1 MEPLKQLVDLYKDID
16 VRMHAIYA
24 NVIHNRWAAFE
35 RNWEGLQRELGQYLT
50 VAKSI
55 REIAGADRAHD
66 RPILRSEQV

>member
-1 MEPLKQLVDLYKDID
+1 MHLYKDID

-50 VAKSI
+50 VSNS
-55 REIAGADRAHD
+55 
-66 RPILRSEQV
+66 LRQLRHRQL

>member
-1 MEPLKQLVDLYKDID
+1 MESLEQLMHLYKDID

-50 VAKSI
+50 VSNS
-55 REIAGADRAHD
+55 
-66 RPILRSEQV
+66 LRQLRHRQL